1 MYPNIIIDK
10 ILNDNKD
17 SLIFILS
24 QESKLPVTDI
34 QIIDFDIKSNSGNLK
49 LIIYE
54 TKSVLIHFEY
64 KDNSFHYDISK
75 FDNQLDNIWFQ
86 IYIENQ
92 QLFFEIICTLL
103 KLDETNIERISTGK
117 RPILYLYK
125 KGTFIPPNLI
135 KCSLENSSWTLTLVK

>member
-75 FDNQLDNIWFQ
+75 IDNQLDNIWFQ
-86 IYIENQ
+86 T
-92 QLFFEIICTLL
+92 C
-103 KLDETNIERISTGK
+103 R
-117 RPILYLYK
+117 
-125 KGTFIPPNLI
+125 GTQ
-135 KCSLENSSWTLTLVK
+135 

>member
-10 ILNDNKD
+10 ILNEKKD

-54 TKSVLIHFEY
+54 TKSILIHFEY
-64 KDNSFHYDISK
+64 KENSFHYDISK
-75 FDNQLDNIWFQ
+75 IDKQLDNIWFQ
-86 IYIENQ
+86 IYLENQ
-92 QLFFEIICTLL
+92 QLYFEKICTLL

-117 RPILYLYK
+117 RPNLYLYK
-125 KGTFIPPNLI
+125 KGAFIHPNLLN
-135 KCSLENSSWTLTLVK
+135 CSLENSSWTLTLVK

>member
-1 MYPNIIIDK
+1 MYPNIFIDK

-34 QIIDFDIKSNSGNLK
+34 QIIDFDIKCNSGNLK
-49 LIIYE
+49 LNIYE

-75 FDNQLDNIWFQ
+75 IDNQLDNIWFQ

-92 QLFFEIICTLL
+92 QLFFKKICTLL
-103 KLDETNIERISTGK
+103 KIDETNIERISTGK

-125 KGTFIPPNLI
+125 KGTFIAPNLL